1 MGISSIITF
10 LSPSLENYW
19 GAPGPPGP
27 SPGYGTVVACKNLV
41 VRDMLLLIAR
51 VGDEGE
57 VVGREKTRLK
67 RKNGFA

>member
-51 VGDEGE
+51 VGDEG
-57 VVGREKTRLK
+57 
-67 RKNGFA
+67 